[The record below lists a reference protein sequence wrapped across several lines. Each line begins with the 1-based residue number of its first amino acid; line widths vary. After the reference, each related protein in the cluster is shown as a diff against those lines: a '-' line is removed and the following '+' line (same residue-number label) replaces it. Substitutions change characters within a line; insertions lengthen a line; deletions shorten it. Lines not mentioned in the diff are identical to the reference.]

1 MPNLKQLVT
10 TVLVLGPVLNLVL
23 GAAPAAQAS
32 SPEAW
37 QELYAKAQAACIKAT
52 PLSGA
57 KVRSETADFP
67 GAVLLIVDGNHP
79 NGSRGV
85 SYCLYDKVTAKT
97 ETTEAQLTYGAAV
110 PKPTPA
116 TGRTCWTKSFAAQ
129 LKTPRPIGTPCI
141 AKNDEGDDYTGVVR
155 R

>member
-10 TVLVLGPVLNLVL
+10 TVLLL
-23 GAAPAAQAS
+23 GAVPAAQAS
-32 SPEAW
+32 SPDAW
-37 QELYAKAQAACIKAT
+37 KELYAKAHAACVKAS

-57 KVRSETADFP
+57 TVRGESGDFA
-67 GAVLLIVDGNHP
+67 GAVLLIVDGRHP
-79 NGSRGV
+79 NGTRGA

-97 ETTEAQLTYGAAV
+97 ETTAAQIAQGTAV
-110 PKPTPA
+110 PKAAP
-116 TGRTCWTKSFAAQ
+116 TGRTCWNGSFGAQ
-129 LKTPRPIGTPCI
+129 LKTPRPIGTPCT

>member
-10 TVLVLGPVLNLVL
+10 TVLVLGTV
-23 GAAPAAQAS
+23 PAVQAS

-37 QELYAKAQAACIKAT
+37 KELYAKAHAACVKAS

-57 KVRSETADFP
+57 TVRGESGDFA
-67 GAVLLIVDGNHP
+67 GAVLLIVDGRHP
-79 NGSRGV
+79 NGTRGA

-97 ETTEAQLTYGAAV
+97 ETTAAQMTQGAAM
-110 PKPTPA
+110 PKPAPT
-116 TGRTCWTKSFAAQ
+116 TGRTCWNGSFIAQ
-129 LKTPRPIGTPCI
+129 LKTPRPIGTPCT

>member
-10 TVLVLGPVLNLVL
+10 TVAVLGLAL
-23 GAAPAAQAS
+23 GAVPATEAS

-37 QELYAKAQAACIKAT
+37 QELYAKANAACVKASQ
-52 PLSGA
+52 LSGA
-57 KVRSETADFP
+57 KVRGETADFA
-67 GAVLLIVDGNHP
+67 GAVLLIIDGRHP
-79 NGSRGV
+79 NGTRGT

-97 ETTEAQLTYGAAV
+97 EAAAAQIAQAAAV
-110 PKPTPA
+110 PKAAPT
-116 TGRTCWTKSFAAQ
+116 TGRTCWNGSFGAQ
-129 LKTPRPIGTPCI
+129 LKTPRPIGSPCT